1 MLCACSNNTVRE
13 NKQNTKNN
21 KPSEVNEY
29 PYANST
35 DIYSAELDALWKT
48 RYYQCKLD
56 GTDKKEIFL
65 GEDESGY
72 GYAILSVSNTY
83 LYFYECNEDGK
94 IRIWRVS
101 LKKGDDGRDQ
111 IHSKPD
117 SVTDW
122 LELSSN
128 YTVVEHYFVKIG
140 NRTSQIKNIDT
151 GQEDKGQLPEIL
163 NINNRKTKES
173 EWFVLGKGNGWV
185 LWGGNALMLQMVP
198 SNECIVL
205 ETRGNTNQASVSIR
219 NNRIYYAL
227 ENEKGV
233 SCWVYEVGLRKKKQ
247 LAGEKSLEKGLYRE
261 LAISKKKIQ
270 SYKLEW
276 ITFYENKCYLQF
288 IVSYRE
294 KRKVKKKYYMLSV
307 NADIDK
313 KVYQETKL
321 NQILREKSYIEKE
334 TEEKVIFEH
343 DKSKYIG
350 HVGDLWY
357 IQAKTIYCYN
367 MKTEKLK
374 KISSR
379 DPEYN
384 MYFAIRT
391 M

>member
-1 MLCACSNNTVRE
+1 MWEKNFILVCSAICFMLCACSNNTVRE

-128 YTVVEHYFVKIG
+128 YTVVDHYFVKIG

-185 LWGGNALMLQMVP
+185 LWGGSALMLQMIP
-198 SNECIVL
+198 SNECIAL
-205 ETRGNTNQASVSIR
+205 ETSGNTNQASVSIR
-219 NNRIYYAL
+219 
-227 ENEKGV
+227 
-233 SCWVYEVGLRKKKQ
+233 KK
-247 LAGEKSLEKGLYRE
+247 
-261 LAISKKKIQ
+261 
-270 SYKLEW
+270 
-276 ITFYENKCYLQF
+276 
-288 IVSYRE
+288 
-294 KRKVKKKYYMLSV
+294 
-307 NADIDK
+307 
-313 KVYQETKL
+313 
-321 NQILREKSYIEKE
+321 
-334 TEEKVIFEH
+334 
-343 DKSKYIG
+343 
-350 HVGDLWY
+350 
-357 IQAKTIYCYN
+357 
-367 MKTEKLK
+367 
-374 KISSR
+374 
-379 DPEYN
+379 
-384 MYFAIRT
+384 
-391 M
+391 